1 MHQMLFVLKLG
12 EKIFQFEK
20 QKTLVVFSVV
30 VGVGDG
36 GKEGPPCIVQW
47 RLSLS
52 VTRSPAGVMV
62 LVSD

>member
-1 MHQMLFVLKLG
+1 MLFVLKLG

-36 GKEGPPCIVQW
+36 GKEGPV
-47 RLSLS
+47 LYSGGSLS
-52 VTRSPAGVMV
+52 QSLGVQQA
-62 LVSD
+62 